1 MWHLLLIR
9 RLKRTKNLKTFREII
24 PEGRVETSTDREEL
38 SDRISGNESIRRQG
52 ILTMSSKRIK

>member
-1 MWHLLLIR
+1 MWHSLLIR

-24 PEGRVETSTDREEL
+24 PEGRVETSTDREGL

>member
-24 PEGRVETSTDREEL
+24 PEGRVETSTDREGL